1 MRNSVSRAGLG
12 HGVGLLLV
20 GLAASTAL
28 LAGCTS
34 STGGQASLGHADNG
48 GGGPRG
54 DDQPAVK
61 VQVTPAGEEKIAPM
75 TPVVVKATDG
85 TLDTV
90 TVTNPAK
97 GTTVN
102 GAFSADKT
110 SWTSSEPL
118 AYGTA
123 YQVVAEAADKN
134 GKKVEQKAT
143 VTTLSPKAQAF
154 PSFIPPPSVKDVGV
168 GQPLV
173 VKFDKDITDK
183 AAAEKA
189 LVVTSTPV
197 QTGGWYWISKRE
209 VHYRPQQYWLPG
221 STIKLHAGV
230 YGVNLGGD
238 VYGQTDRDLN
248 LKVHDSWVAKA
259 DGNTEQ
265 MQIFQNG
272 KLVNTMP
279 ISMGKDATPTHLG
292 AHVISDKQQKYT
304 MDSCTYGV
312 CPPDPKAYRA
322 DELYAERI
330 SNDGEFVH
338 ENPNSVGSQGRSN
351 VSHGCINLNAAN
363 AQWFFSH
370 FGLGDVVEVTNS
382 GGPQLPIWD
391 TYGDWAVS
399 WSAWQAGSALK

>member
-1 MRNSVSRAGLG
+1 VRNSNSGRMWLAAALVAGL
-12 HGVGLLLV
+12 
-20 GLAASTAL
+20 AM

-34 STGGQASLGHADNG
+34 STSGTAIAPGAGGSG
-48 GGGPRG
+48 GGGG
-54 DDQPAVK
+54 GGADQPAAK
-61 VQVTPAGEEKIAPM
+61 VQITPSDPAAASPTDPIVAKVTG
-75 TPVVVKATDG
+75 G
-85 TLDTV
+85 TLDSV
-90 TVTNPAK
+90 TVTNSAK
-97 GTTVN
+97 GTKVKGSYST
-102 GAFSADKT
+102 DKT

-118 AYGTA
+118 AYAAA
-123 YQVVAEAADKN
+123 YEVVADAVGTD
-134 GKKVEQKAT
+134 GKKVEQKIT
-143 VTTLSPKAQAF
+143 VNTLSPKAQAF
-154 PSFIPPPSVKDVGV
+154 PSFIPPPSVTDVGV
-168 GQPLV
+168 GQPIV

-189 LVVTSTPV
+189 LKVTTTPD
-197 QTGGWYWISKRE
+197 QPGGWNWISKRE
-209 VHYRPQQYWLPG
+209 VHYRPKVYWQAG
-221 STIKLHAGV
+221 TTIKVHAGI
-230 YGVNLGGD
+230 YGVNLGGG

-265 MQIFQNG
+265 MVIFQNG
-272 KLVNTMP
+272 KQVNTMP

-322 DELYAERI
+322 DEFFAERI

-338 ENPNSVGSQGRSN
+338 ENPNSVGAQGSRN
-351 VSHGCINLNAAN
+351 VSHGCINLSEAN
-363 AQWFFSH
+363 ATWFFNH

-382 GGPQLPIWD
+382 GGPQLPVWD

-399 WSAWQAGSALK
+399 WSTWQTGSAIK